1 MKYWS
6 NQLERGRGWKPWL
19 VMYLKDEEVF
29 FENSSTFEE
38 KDDKKKNFHPHE
50 SHPSPHYH
58 FEYYWRGPRNV
69 WFKLQIYIFTHIDDS
84 GYSHAERRTLLGCLV
99 LKLLFVNQSFGQKNR
114 LLTYPRR
121 YNVWQMKFKCCWK
134 EKILCL
140 VCNYPRTKV
149 ITSNDKTTESSCK
162 LAKVWTSVSS
172 SKILGFPLLLV
183 NIINVSLWQSCEL
196 VPLSRLL
203 KKGKTGRH

>member
-1 MKYWS
+1 M
-6 NQLERGRGWKPWL
+6 NLTP
-19 VMYLKDEEVF
+19 
-29 FENSSTFEE
+29 
-38 KDDKKKNFHPHE
+38 PHIIILNTI
-50 SHPSPHYH
+50 
-58 FEYYWRGPRNV
+58 GPRNV
-69 WFKLQIYIFTHIDDS
+69 WFKLQINIFTHIDDS

-203 KKGKTGRH
+203 KKGKQGAISYCSNESPSYFISVLWNIYFLSKLNFCLWVIAEKFSTKITY

>member
-1 MKYWS
+1 MKKFS
-6 NQLERGRGWKPWL
+6 LRIHQLSRKKTIRK
-19 VMYLKDEEVF
+19 K
-29 FENSSTFEE
+29 TFTRM
-38 KDDKKKNFHPHE
+38 NLTPPHIIILNTI
-50 SHPSPHYH
+50 
-58 FEYYWRGPRNV
+58 GPRNV